1 MFSQEYENYCLFYE
15 RSLPDIISNIFLVKR
30 TCSISQFAC
39 DATRCISKRW
49 RCDGEPDCPRGTD
62 EEGCAERRC
71 SEIGKFKC
79 SSGICIDLKY
89 RCNGDN
95 DCGDG
100 SDEKDCG
107 RYNICHCLV
116 SVGMQCYFQCY
127 ATFNADSIHSIFN
140 CMTGDQM
147 SPSATKPV
155 LQHRTFEY

>member
-1 MFSQEYENYCLFYE
+1 MRELLLLFT
-15 RSLPDIISNIFLVKR
+15 LFFLAKR

-39 DATRCISKRW
+39 DDTRCISKRW

-79 SSGICIDLKY
+79 NSGICIDLKY

-107 RYNICHCLV
+107 RYLQLLSINFEATFWLL
-116 SVGMQCYFQCY
+116 QCY
-127 ATFNADSIHSIFN
+127 ATVNAYA
-140 CMTGDQM
+140 M
-147 SPSATKPV
+147 A
-155 LQHRTFEY
+155 LL